1 MARPRHLSAAPLL
14 AAALALLSGC
24 NRQGPESAPRR
35 STPFVFQAL
44 NLRQQDGQGRLL
56 WRVSSPEARYDL
68 SRHLA
73 QARELRGEIHV
84 NGQPLY
90 RLLASNGTVINDG
103 QVIQLE
109 GDVRIERFGLD
120 PVTIRASRMRWYP
133 QQQRIE
139 LDRRAEATNLQ
150 LLLQAQ
156 RATLLLAQDRL
167 ELRGHP
173 RLQRRRPGKGPDGA
187 LSLRVSAL
195 DWSPGN
201 GRLTASGPVM
211 ANGLG
216 SGAETGSLQASSLS
230 GNTLQRR
237 LELQAPVR
245 LSVPDRRAWL
255 NAQQTAIDLSDNSV
269 SSAAPFT
276 AAVGALNISGQA
288 FNLALDQQLVTLP
301 RGCRLVQR
309 DANLQAGTCSWNW
322 QSQRIL
328 AGGGVVL
335 QRPQQQQ
342 VTRAATLRGR
352 LGPDGLLVLRAPG
365 SKVRST
371 LRLPRSSPGI
381 GTQSAAI
388 RP

>member
-1 MARPRHLSAAPLL
+1 
-14 AAALALLSGC
+14 
-24 NRQGPESAPRR
+24 
-35 STPFVFQAL
+35 VFQAL

-73 QARELRGEIHV
+73 QARQLRGEIHV
-84 NGQPLY
+84 NGQALY
-90 RLLASNGTVINDG
+90 RLLASHGTVINDG

-109 GDVRIERFGLD
+109 GDVRIERFGPD

-139 LDRRAEATNLQ
+139 LDRRAEASNPQ

-167 ELRGHP
+167 ELRGQP
-173 RLQRRRPGKGPDGA
+173 RLQRRPSNGPESA
-187 LSLRVSAL
+187 LSLRVNAL

-201 GRLTASGPVM
+201 GRLTATGPVM

-216 SGAETGSLQASSLS
+216 SGAETGNLQASSLS

-237 LELQAPVR
+237 LELQAPVM
-245 LSVPDRRAWL
+245 LSVPERRAWL
-255 NAQQTAIDLSDNSV
+255 KAQQTVINLNDNSV

-288 FNLALDQQLVTLP
+288 FDLALDQQLVTLP
-301 RGCRLVQR
+301 SGCRLVQA
-309 DANLQAGTCSWNW
+309 DANLDAGNCRWNW
-322 QSQRIL
+322 QSQTIQ

-335 QRPQQQQ
+335 RRPQQQQ
-342 VTRAATLRGR
+342 QTRAASLSGR
-352 LGPDGLLVLRAPG
+352 LGPDGLLILRAPG

-371 LRLPRSSPGI
+371 LRLPRSSPGT
-381 GTQSAAI
+381 GTQAGAI
-388 RP
+388 RL

>member
-1 MARPRHLSAAPLL
+1 MARPRRLSAAPLL

-24 NRQGPESAPRR
+24 SRQGAESAPRR
-35 STPFVFQAL
+35 PTPFVFQAL

-73 QARELRGEIHV
+73 QARQLRGEIHV
-84 NGQPLY
+84 NGQALY
-90 RLLASNGTVINDG
+90 RLLASHGTVINDG

-109 GDVRIERFGLD
+109 GDVRIERFGPD

-139 LDRRAEATNLQ
+139 LDRSAEARNPQ

-167 ELRGHP
+167 ELRGQP
-173 RLQRRRPGKGPDGA
+173 RLQRRPSNGPESD
-187 LSLRVSAL
+187 LSLRVNAL

-201 GRLTASGPVM
+201 GRLTATGPVM
-211 ANGLG
+211 ANALG
-216 SGAETGSLQASSLS
+216 SGAETGNLQASSLS
-230 GNTLQRR
+230 GNTLHRR
-237 LELQAPVR
+237 LELQAPVM
-245 LSVPDRRAWL
+245 LSVPERRAWL
-255 NAQQTAIDLSDNSV
+255 KAQQTVINLSDNSV

-301 RGCRLVQR
+301 SGCRLVQP
-309 DANLQAGTCSWNW
+309 DANLEAGSCRWNW
-322 QSQRIL
+322 QSQTIQ

-335 QRPQQQQ
+335 RRPQQQQ
-342 VTRAATLRGR
+342 QTRAASLSGR
-352 LGPDGLLVLRAPG
+352 LGPDGLLILRAPG

-371 LRLPRSSPGI
+371 LRLPRSSPGT
-381 GTQSAAI
+381 GTQAGAI
-388 RP
+388 RL